1 MFLYLFAG
9 LFQRL
14 PCFFHGLCES
24 LFCLVSGLFQA
35 LSGLVR
41 SLLCPFLYLFCVDL
55 NLFFRGICCLF
66 SPNPKR
72 TEAKK
77 AEYDNPFCYK
87 FLHRP
92 APAGESCIFRKTFFK
107 YKKSKT
113 KKTPAGLKKFG
124 LEKIY

>member
-14 PCFFHGLCES
+14 PCFFHGLCEP
-24 LFCLVSGLFQA
+24 
-35 LSGLVR
+35 LSGLIR

-72 TEAKK
+72 TEAKE
-77 AEYDNPFCYK
+77 AEYGNQYYYK
-87 FLHRP
+87 FLHRS
-92 APAGESCIFRKTFFK
+92 APTGESCILLLMPFSTVC
-107 YKKSKT
+107 
-113 KKTPAGLKKFG
+113 
-124 LEKIY
+124 